1 MNSHLET
8 RILACPTLPTLPAV
22 ALEVLS
28 LCERDDVDLGRLGD
42 VVSRDPAIAAKLMR
56 LANSA
61 SLATRGKV
69 STLTRAVTLLGL
81 NATVSVA
88 LSFSLVRGRRRQDAS
103 GFDHGAFWRRSL
115 FAALAGR
122 ALGETCGVEP
132 DEAFLAALL
141 QDIGMLALREVF
153 PLQYGDVCRSADG
166 DHEIL
171 AALERE
177 LLGVD
182 HVEAGALLA
191 HRWNLPDTLCDAI
204 AASHQHGDP
213 GAPLLDVVFLSGRLA
228 DVWTGR
234 APAAAVRHTL
244 AGATRSVRVSP
255 ELVRTA
261 LSRMALAVPEAAA
274 DFDIDLG
281 DPAAIEGIM
290 AQARAVL
297 AARPGAAAP
306 VEASGPVLVEDIVHA
321 VGEALEHAS
330 AHRHPLAVAVVGVPG
345 AGSPEGLHAIVAS
358 SLRRTDALGPWR
370 GMLIALLPDTR
381 PDGAEAVAARIRAR
395 SASVSLDAAVGIA
408 ALEPGDVWP
417 RAEALLAA
425 ARADLE
431 GAEGAPPGVLAAA
444 DVP

>member
-1 MNSHLET
+1 MNPHVES
-8 RILACPTLPTLPAV
+8 RILACPSLPTLPAV

-42 VVSRDPAIAAKLMR
+42 AVSRDPAIAAKLMR

-61 SLATRGKV
+61 SLATRAKV

-88 LSFSLVRGRRRQDAS
+88 LSFSLVRGRRRQDTS

-122 ALGETCGVEP
+122 ALGESGGVEP

-153 PLQYGDVCRSADG
+153 PLQYGDVCRSAEG
-166 DHEIL
+166 DHETL

-182 HVEAGALLA
+182 HVEAGVLLA
-191 HRWNLPDTLCDAI
+191 RRWNLPEALCEAVGG
-204 AASHQHGDP
+204 SHHNGEP
-213 GAPLLDVVFLSGRLA
+213 GAPLLDVVFLSGRFA

-234 APAAAVRHTL
+234 APAAAVRHAL
-244 AGATRSVRVSP
+244 AGATRCVKVSP

-261 LSRMALAVPEAAA
+261 LSRMALAVPEAAS

-281 DPAAIEGIM
+281 DPEAIERIM

-297 AARPGAAAP
+297 AARPGPGAP
-306 VEASGPVLVEDIVHA
+306 AEASGPVIVDDVVRA

-330 AHRHPLAVAVVGVPG
+330 AHRHPLAVAVVAVPG
-345 AGSPEGLHAIVAS
+345 GGSADGLHAIVAS
-358 SLRRTDALGPWR
+358 SLRRTDVLGPWR
-370 GMLIALLPDTR
+370 GMLLALLPDTR
-381 PDGAEAVAARIRAR
+381 PQGAEAVAARIRTR

-408 ALEPGDVWP
+408 ALEPGGAWP
-417 RAEALLAA
+417 RVDALLAA

-431 GAEGAPPGVLAAA
+431 AGDREGPVSLAAG